1 MPWSTKLDFPINKL
15 KVNNPVN
22 FINKF
27 VCFFGDL
34 IEFFVALRLCSFLCL
49 IVGHPVSLK
58 KPDSAWCIESCL
70 HDLIHIIQDFKK
82 LIYVSIHIRVCID
95 T

>member
-49 IVGHPVSLK
+49 IVGHLVLELMHFTTPCICV
-58 KPDSAWCIESCL
+58 WCQNL
-70 HDLIHIIQDFKK
+70 F
-82 LIYVSIHIRVCID
+82 Y
-95 T
+95 